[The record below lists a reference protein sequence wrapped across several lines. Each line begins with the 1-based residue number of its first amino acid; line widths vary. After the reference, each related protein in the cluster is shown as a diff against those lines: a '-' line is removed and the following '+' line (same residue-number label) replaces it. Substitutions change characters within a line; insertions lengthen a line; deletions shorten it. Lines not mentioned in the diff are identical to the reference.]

1 MLKHKHKHG
10 SMKVVWTKF
19 ALDALFEVFTYY
31 QLNVSRTIAVNI
43 KNNILISARQLQSQ
57 PLLGP
62 KEEILEDLGEGHRCL
77 IRGNYKI
84 IYKITDNQVIITDV
98 FDCRQNPEKIRRNK

>member
-43 KNNILISARQLQSQ
+43 KNNILISARQLQS
-57 PLLGP
+57 
-62 KEEILEDLGEGHRCL
+62 
-77 IRGNYKI
+77 
-84 IYKITDNQVIITDV
+84 
-98 FDCRQNPEKIRRNK
+98 